1 MPEIACT
8 VRGFLSVRRSSLR
21 IPVRGSLAIHADPGS
36 GVFTGELALGQ
47 TGLRRV
53 VLGFR
58 VLDVAV
64 RITAESPVVG
74 HVDPDGRLVA
84 AVAVNAVLDTVH
96 LCGRTVLSGGRCRTS
111 THAVVPLCS
120 RPGFDLARGGRLT
133 GHYQR
138 PPFAGGGWI
147 TPLVNL
153 LAAGPGNAIAIDLI
167 PA

>member
-8 VRGFLSVRRSSLR
+8 VRGFLTVRRGSLR

-47 TGLRRV
+47 TSLRRV
-53 VLGFR
+53 VLGFT

-84 AVAVNAVLDTVH
+84 AVAVNAVLDT
-96 LCGRTVLSGGRCRTS
+96 LRLGGRTVLSGGRCRTS
-111 THAVVPLCS
+111 TRAVVPLCS

-133 GHYQR
+133 GSYHR
-138 PPFAGGGWI
+138 PPFTGGGWV

-153 LAAGPGNAIAIDLI
+153 LAAGPGNAVAIDLI